1 MVQWS
6 QGRPAHAFDRCAALS
21 NVLEKNRFSHALGG
35 LVGDDGRLATSEAV
49 IDVAA
54 RTLLAR
60 GFSDLTL
67 RHVADDAGLSL
78 DELHAVFDRK
88 ECLVH
93 AIVDRAAALFTCPLD
108 AAVTAPGNPERLEEL
123 LVRQL
128 GTVDAN
134 RDVFLVAILRL
145 LRPADY
151 PVLVPPLSSGLSRLE
166 HYFVRFEDWL
176 ATHVTPSSEGKPA
189 LPGHVGGGAVVGLLT
204 HWASRGGLDCAA
216 AHAGSLAAMLARR
229 G

>member
-1 MVQWS
+1 M
-6 QGRPAHAFDRCAALS
+6 
-21 NVLEKNRFSHALGG
+21 
-35 LVGDDGRLATSEAV
+35 GDDCSHATSEAV

-54 RTLLAR
+54 RTLLAH

-88 ECLVH
+88 EALVH
-93 AIVDRAAALFTCPLD
+93 AIVDRAAALFTLPLD

-128 GTVDAN
+128 GAVDAN
-134 RDVFLVAILRL
+134 RDVFLVAILRV

-151 PVLVPPLSSGLSRLE
+151 PVVVPPLSSGLSRLE
-166 HYFVRFEDWL
+166 HYLVRFEDWL
-176 ATHVTPSSEGKPA
+176 ATHITPSSEGEPA
-189 LPGHVGGGAVVGLLT
+189 LQGHVGGGAVVALLT
-204 HWASRGGLDCAA
+204 HWASRGGLDRAA
-216 AHAGSLAAMLARR
+216 EHAGSLAAMLARR

>member
-1 MVQWS
+1 MCDRQRESSTAIRGGVRQFLFLGVRERWLEGRVDGS
-6 QGRPAHAFDRCAALS
+6 MEQGSTGACVRSVRGSLQHAR
-21 NVLEKNRFSHALGG
+21 KNRLHALGG
-35 LVGDDGRLATSEAV
+35 LVGDDGSRATSEAV

-78 DELHAVFDRK
+78 EELHAVFHRR

-93 AIVDRAAALFTCPLD
+93 AIVDRAAALFTLPLD
-108 AAVTAPGNPERLEEL
+108 AAVTAPGNHERLEDL

-151 PVLVPPLSSGLSRLE
+151 PVLVRRCRL
-166 HYFVRFEDWL
+166 
-176 ATHVTPSSEGKPA
+176 
-189 LPGHVGGGAVVGLLT
+189 
-204 HWASRGGLDCAA
+204 ASRG
-216 AHAGSLAAMLARR
+216 SNTTS
-229 G
+229 